1 MTEPELHDLL
11 AEVAS
16 LYYEEEM
23 TQGEI
28 AARLGISRVKVYRL
42 LKQAKDEQVVTILI
56 DWPIKRDTALEREL
70 RDAFALRDA
79 FVVRSLAGDQ
89 AAALH
94 QLGQMAARHLEQVLQ
109 DGTTMT
115 VCLGRSTFET
125 INAIRPGFRAHVR
138 VVPALGSMPFALREL
153 DSGALA
159 RRLAQKLGGDVLD
172 LAAPA
177 MADSAQAAEVL
188 RSQRDIR
195 RALDAAQAAD
205 VALVGIGN
213 LEPAA
218 SGFVKGG
225 FLSPDEIAAMH
236 AAGAAGDIVGRLF
249 TAEGRPCSG
258 EYDSRIIGISL
269 DALRRIP
276 HTVAVALGTEKA
288 SAIHGALRTQAVKVL
303 CTDDRTAAAVL
314 ALAEEER
321 RHAA

>member
-1 MTEPELHDLL
+1 MISPDLRELL

-23 TQGEI
+23 TQSEI
-28 AARLGISRVKVYRL
+28 GARLGISRVKVYRL
-42 LKQAKDEQVVTILI
+42 LKQAKDEQIVTVVI
-56 DWPIKRDTALEREL
+56 DWPIKREARLEREL
-70 RDAFALRDA
+70 ASAFGLADALVMQTMSNDP
-79 FVVRSLAGDQ
+79 G
-89 AAALH
+89 AALH

-138 VVPALGSMPFALREL
+138 VVPALGSMPYALREL

-177 MADSAQAAEVL
+177 MADSAGAAEVL
-188 RSQRDIR
+188 RSQRDIK

-213 LEPAA
+213 LDPAT

-225 FLSPDEIAAMH
+225 FLTPDEVAAIR
-236 AAGAAGDIVGRLF
+236 AGGVAGDIAGRLF
-249 TAEGRPCSG
+249 SAAGLPCG
-258 EYDSRIIGISL
+258 GCYDERIIGVRL
-269 DALRRIP
+269 DDLRRIP
-276 HTVAVALGTEKA
+276 HTIAVAAGVEKA
-288 SAIHGALRTQAVKVL
+288 QAIHGALRTGAVKVL
-303 CTDDRTAAAVL
+303 CSDDRTALAVL
-314 ALAEEER
+314 ALAGREE
-321 RHAA
+321 HNGA